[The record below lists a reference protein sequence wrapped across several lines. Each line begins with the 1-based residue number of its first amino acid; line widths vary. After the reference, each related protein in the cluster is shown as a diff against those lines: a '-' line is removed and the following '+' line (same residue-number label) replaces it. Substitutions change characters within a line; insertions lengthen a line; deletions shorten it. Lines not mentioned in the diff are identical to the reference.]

1 MIWAFRAR
9 QWVGGIRELFLIRE
23 SLVFEGTWN
32 LRSGK
37 IRKNYECVFFERVGW
52 VIFVHVEF
60 HGELLRLNFVNVVIR
75 TRLNGSHVPAP

>member
-37 IRKNYECVFFERVGW
+37 IRKN
-52 VIFVHVEF
+52 
-60 HGELLRLNFVNVVIR
+60 
-75 TRLNGSHVPAP
+75 

>member
-23 SLVFEGTWN
+23 LLVFEGTWN

-37 IRKNYECVFFERVGW
+37 IEKELRVCFFLIGV
-52 VIFVHVEF
+52 
-60 HGELLRLNFVNVVIR
+60 
-75 TRLNGSHVPAP
+75 S